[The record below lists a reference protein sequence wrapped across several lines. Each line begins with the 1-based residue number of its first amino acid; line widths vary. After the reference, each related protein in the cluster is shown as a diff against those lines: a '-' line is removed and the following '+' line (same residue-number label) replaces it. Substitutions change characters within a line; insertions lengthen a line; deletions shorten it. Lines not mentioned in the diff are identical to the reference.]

1 MVTTRII
8 FKIYT
13 VCTIAGIISL
23 FLIAIFKMTKMLK
36 NKNGQDDSGD
46 IVQDNNPAILKVP
59 KSALT
64 KSLQVH
70 YFSPFSITGFFIV
83 FGFMGYQTL
92 NNQIQTYPSIIISIL
107 LGIAGLVIFALV
119 GYAFDLLTKM
129 DVVFSAN
136 TVGLYGLCLTEIKA
150 KKGNVG
156 KIRLTMNGKITE
168 FDAVTYNE
176 VTLSKGTS
184 VKITNSLSDTCVV
197 VEQG

>member
-1 MVTTRII
+1 MITTRII

-13 VCTIAGIISL
+13 ACTLAGLICL
-23 FLIAIFKMTKMLK
+23 FLIALFKITKMIK
-36 NKNGQDDSGD
+36 SRNKEEDNGE
-46 IVQDNNPAILKVP
+46 IVQNNTPEILKVP
-59 KSALT
+59 KSELT

-92 NNQIQTYPSIIISIL
+92 NNKIQTYPSVIISVL

-119 GYAFDLLTKM
+119 GYAFDLLTKT

-150 KKGNVG
+150 KKGNTG

-176 VTLSKGTS
+176 VTLSKGTTI
-184 VKITNSLSDTCVV
+184 KITNSLSDTCVV

>member
-1 MVTTRII
+1 MGRMTVEILWFLLPPLPYICVLFSGRYSFII
-8 FKIYT
+8 ADFLFNDKRRRAGNH
-13 VCTIAGIISL
+13 IA
-23 FLIAIFKMTKMLK
+23 
-36 NKNGQDDSGD
+36 
-46 IVQDNNPAILKVP
+46 
-59 KSALT
+59 
-64 KSLQVH
+64 
-70 YFSPFSITGFFIV
+70 GFFIV